1 MAFEDRGAN
10 LQHLAILGREFSMTL
25 DAVAAA
31 VHHLVPQLKS
41 ELGVAAL
48 YVFGSVARGEARA
61 DSDVDVLVEF
71 DGPATFA
78 RFMDLKA
85 LLEDTLG
92 TRVDLVTRAALRS
105 RVKPRI
111 EAEARRVA

>member
-1 MAFEDRGAN
+1 M
-10 LQHLAILGREFSMTL
+10 MTL
-25 DAVAAA
+25 NTVAEAVR
-31 VHHLVPQLKS
+31 QLQPRLKTDFR
-41 ELGVAAL
+41 VAAL

-61 DSDVDVLVEF
+61 DSDIDVLVEF
-71 DGPATFA
+71 DSTPTFA

-92 TRVDLVTRAALRS
+92 AHVDLVTRAALRS
-105 RVKPRI
+105 QLKPRI

>member
-1 MAFEDRGAN
+1 
-10 LQHLAILGREFSMTL
+10 MTL
-25 DAVAAA
+25 NAVTDAV
-31 VHHLVPQLKS
+31 HQLEHRLRT
-41 ELGVAAL
+41 ELGVSAL
-48 YVFGSVARGEARA
+48 YVFGSVARGEART
-61 DSDVDVLVEF
+61 DSDIDVLVEF

-92 TRVDLVTRAALRS
+92 GRVDLVTRAALRAPL
-105 RVKPRI
+105 KPRI